1 MRDAQHDSGRPS
13 PLGATV
19 CDGGTNF
26 SIFSA
31 SASGMQLVL
40 FDHADDRVAARTVT
54 LDPVRNRTSHY
65 WHIFLPGIQPGQLYG
80 YRADG
85 PRDPAAGQRFDPQKV
100 LLDPY
105 GKAVSV
111 GKNYSR
117 AEACRPGDNAATSMK
132 SVVADLSLFDWQ
144 DDKPINRL
152 YRDTVIYEMHV
163 AGFTGDPSSGVTKT
177 NRGTYLGVIDKIPY
191 LQSLGI
197 TAVELLPVYQFD
209 SSDAPAGLVNYW
221 GYDPVSF
228 FAPHLAYGTNTDD
241 PIACLDEFRF
251 MVKAL
256 HRAGIEVIL
265 DVVYNH
271 TAEGDERGPTFCF
284 RGLENSFY
292 YILED
297 DRAHYAD
304 FTGTG
309 NTLKSN
315 HSVVKRLILD
325 SLRYWV
331 SEMHVDGFRFDLAS
345 IFSRSDSGEPERNA
359 PVIWEI
365 DSDPILAG
373 TKLIAEAWDSGGL
386 YQVGSFGQD
395 KWKEWNGAF
404 RDDVKGFLK
413 ADSNTTWNLH
423 ERIIG
428 SPDIYKCGHRPA
440 GQSVNYITCHDGFTL
455 NDLVSFNSKHNELN
469 RNQNSDGT
477 DANLSW
483 NCGAEGTST
492 NPNVERLRIRQ
503 IKNFFALT
511 LLSVGTPMLL
521 MGDEVRRTQQGNNNA
536 YCLNNE
542 VSWFDWKL
550 CESNAGILRFVQELS
565 RLRLHFDQGTGGNAV
580 PLEDYL
586 SSAHIQ
592 WHGTALDKPDWGRDS
607 HSIAVELH
615 NHARNNMRYIAIN
628 SYWKSLEFE
637 LPPLPGSSSH
647 WTRMIDTSL
656 GQPDDIAEMKKGA
669 QVTGSSYVVNP
680 HSIVMLHFAS
690 PRGDS

>member
-1 MRDAQHDSGRPS
+1 
-13 PLGATV
+13 LGATV

-26 SIFSA
+26 SVFSA
-31 SASGMQLVL
+31 SATGMQLVL

-65 WHIFLPGIQPGQLYG
+65 WHIYLPGIKQGQLYG

-85 PRDPAAGQRFDPQKV
+85 PRDPAAGQRFDSQKI
-100 LLDPY
+100 LIDPY

-111 GKNYSR
+111 GQNYSR
-117 AEACRPGDNAATSMK
+117 ASACRPGDNASTSMK

-144 DDKPINRL
+144 HDKPINRL

-163 AGFTGDPSSGVTKT
+163 AGFTRDPSSGVRET

-197 TAVELLPVYQFD
+197 TAVELLPIYQFD
-209 SSDAPAGLVNYW
+209 SSDAPEGLVNYW

-228 FAPHLAYGTNTDD
+228 FAPHLAYSTNAEKPVD
-241 PIACLDEFRF
+241 CLDEFRA

-256 HRAGIEVIL
+256 HSADIEVIL

-271 TAEGDERGPTFCF
+271 TAEGDEHGPTFCF
-284 RGLENSFY
+284 RGLENTFY

-297 DRAHYAD
+297 DRAYYAD

-315 HSVVKRLILD
+315 HSIVKRLILD

-345 IFSRSDSGEPERNA
+345 IFSRSDSGEPELNA

-395 KWKEWNGAF
+395 KWKEWNGAY

-413 ADSNTTWNLH
+413 ADSNTAWKLH

-440 GQSVNYITCHDGFTL
+440 GQSINYITSHDGFTL
-455 NDLVSFNSKHNELN
+455 NDLVSFNSKHNEQN
-469 RNQNSDGT
+469 QNQNSDGT

-483 NCGAEGTST
+483 NCGAEGPST
-492 NPNVERLRIRQ
+492 NPDVERLRIRQ

-536 YCLNNE
+536 YCLDND

-550 CESNAGILRFVQELS
+550 CRSNAGVFRFVQELI
-565 RLRLHFDQGTGGNAV
+565 RLRLHFDQGTSGNAV

-586 SSAHIQ
+586 GSAHIK
-592 WHGTALDKPDWGRDS
+592 WHGTALGKPDWGADS
-607 HSIAVELH
+607 HSIAVALH
-615 NHARNNMRYIAIN
+615 NHARNNVRYIAIN
-628 SYWKSLEFE
+628 SYWNNLEFE
-637 LPPLPGSSSH
+637 LPPLSGSSSR
-647 WTRMIDTSL
+647 WIRMIDTSL
-656 GQPDDIAEMKKGA
+656 ESPDDIAAAEKGA
-669 QVTGSSYVVNP
+669 LVTGSSYVVNP

-690 PRGDS
+690 LNGDPQ